1 VPGSPEDALFVAE
14 ADGVANAGLDFVL
27 EVHAVTSRRH
37 SNRVDC
43 FVIAPEGGL
52 VSYVV
57 KTTVNRPTFSGA

>member
-1 VPGSPEDALFVAE
+1 M
-14 ADGVANAGLDFVL
+14 ANAGLDFVL